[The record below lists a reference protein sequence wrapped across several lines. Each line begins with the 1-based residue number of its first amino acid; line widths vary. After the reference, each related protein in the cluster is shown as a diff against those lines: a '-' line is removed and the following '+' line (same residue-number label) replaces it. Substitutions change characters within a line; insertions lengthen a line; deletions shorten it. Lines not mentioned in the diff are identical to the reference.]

1 VEQQTQYVGIDLHR
15 RRSVIVR
22 RNQAGETDVYKR
34 QTWSLDVEHVVE
46 THSLTVFYNPMIAV
60 PAMYG
65 ATPMV
70 RTGAKG
76 AGSEG
81 SLVPRPN

>member
-1 VEQQTQYVGIDLHR
+1 MQVVQFALPIFDLEDPRHVL
-15 RRSVIVR
+15 ST
-22 RNQAGETDVYKR
+22 AT
-34 QTWSLDVEHVVE
+34 TWSLDVEHVVE